1 MSKMLIKEEKI
12 IENEDDYTLEE
23 ISGTF
28 NGEEFILHRINDIK
42 ESRLEVFTNYSN
54 ESDENLIEKYYA
66 SDYEYI

>member
-1 MSKMLIKEEKI
+1 MDKMLIKEEKI

-28 NGEEFILHRINDIK
+28 KGEEFILHRINEVK

-54 ESDENLIEKYYA
+54 ESDKNLIEKYYA
-66 SDYEYI
+66 SDYDYI

>member
-42 ESRLEVFTNYSN
+42 ESRLEVFTNYFYFWVTYN
-54 ESDENLIEKYYA
+54 V
-66 SDYEYI
+66 